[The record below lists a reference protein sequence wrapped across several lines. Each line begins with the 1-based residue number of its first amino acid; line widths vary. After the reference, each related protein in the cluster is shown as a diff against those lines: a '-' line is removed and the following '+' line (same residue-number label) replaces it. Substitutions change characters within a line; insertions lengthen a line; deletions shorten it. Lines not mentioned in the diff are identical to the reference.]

1 MIALQRF
8 LSAPRLPVVGL
19 FVFLASCSPG
29 GPPVVTARAA
39 PPMGPPT
46 EAAPPTP
53 AVMNGSVLVSMMYER
68 YRSSWYRTF
77 TFVQK
82 TSIPMASGGDLVQ
95 TWYEA
100 GDLPGQLR
108 IDTDMQMKSGVMY
121 ARDSIYRFTDGKL
134 THADTGIN
142 ELLVLGFDVYTQ
154 PSATTEA
161 VLRRL
166 GFNLATMHQTMWQG
180 KPVFVVGA
188 KLGDTTSKQFWI
200 EKDRLLFVR
209 MLETNPKRGLV
220 DVRFD
225 KYQRAGKGWIAMR
238 VEQYVAGKRTLL
250 EEYSDVKTDVKL
262 AADLF
267 DPKQWTTVAHWA
279 MK

>member
-1 MIALQRF
+1 MIALHRS
-8 LSAPRLPVVGL
+8 LTAPRSIAVGL
-19 FVFLASCSPG
+19 FVFLAACNPG

-39 PPMGPPT
+39 PSMGPPT

-53 AVMNGSVLVSMMYER
+53 AVLNGAVLLSMMHER
-68 YRSSWYRTF
+68 YAATWYRTF
-77 TFVQK
+77 TFVQR

-100 GDLPGQLR
+100 GELPGQLR

-121 ARDSIYRFTDGKL
+121 ARDSVFRFTDGKL
-134 THADTGIN
+134 TYADTGTN
-142 ELLVLGFDVYTQ
+142 ELLVLGFDVYAQ
-154 PSATTEA
+154 PPAKTAT

-166 GFNLATMHQTMWQG
+166 GFDLGTVHQTMWQG

-188 KLGDTTSKQFWI
+188 KLGDTTTKQFWV

-209 MLETNPKRGLV
+209 LLEPNPKRGLI

-225 KYQRAGKGWIAMR
+225 RYERAGKAWIAMR

-250 EEYSDVKTDVKL
+250 EEYSNVRTDVKL

-279 MK
+279 LK